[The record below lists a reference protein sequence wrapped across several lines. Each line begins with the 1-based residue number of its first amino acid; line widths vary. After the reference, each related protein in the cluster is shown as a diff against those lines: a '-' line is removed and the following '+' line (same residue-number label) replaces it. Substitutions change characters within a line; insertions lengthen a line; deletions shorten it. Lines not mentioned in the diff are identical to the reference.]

1 MRNRNAPLSAADLDA
16 CDWAKGGGLIPA
28 IVQDAETLQVLM
40 LGYVDREALAAT
52 LADGLVTFFSRSRGV
67 QWRKGETSGNTL
79 ALRAAYLDCDNDTI
93 LMLAEP
99 RGPTCHLGTASC
111 FAESGAGGVGVLGQL
126 ARTVRARAEAGEADS
141 YTVKLL
147 QAGVGRVAQKVGEEG
162 VEVALAAVTRD
173 ADGCAEEVADLV
185 YHLTVL
191 MQARGFGWDQVAAKL
206 AERAR

>member
-1 MRNRNAPLSAADLDA
+1 MRNRNEPLSAADLDA
-16 CDWAKGGGLIPA
+16 CDWAKGDGLIPA
-28 IVQDAETLQVLM
+28 VVQDAETLQVLM
-40 LGYVDREALAAT
+40 LGYVDRDALTAT

-67 QWRKGETSGNTL
+67 QWRKGESSGNTL
-79 ALRAAYLDCDNDTI
+79 ILRAAFLDCDNDTI

-99 RGPTCHLGTASC
+99 RGPTCHLNTASC
-111 FAESGAGGVGVLGQL
+111 FTEAGATGVGVLGQL
-126 ARTVRARAEAGEADS
+126 ARTVRARAEAGESDS

-147 QAGVGRVAQKVGEEG
+147 QAGIGRIAQKVGEEG

-191 MQARGFGWDQVAAKL
+191 MQARGFGWDEVAARL

>member
-1 MRNRNAPLSAADLDA
+1 MRNRNAPLSAADLEA
-16 CDWAKGGGLIPA
+16 CDWAKGDGLLPA

-40 LGYVDREALAAT
+40 LGYVDRDALAAT

-67 QWRKGETSGNTL
+67 QWRKGETSGNLL
-79 ALRAAYLDCDNDTI
+79 ALKAAYLDCDNDTI

-99 RGPTCHLGTASC
+99 RGPTCHLGTTSC
-111 FAESGAGGVGVLGQL
+111 FSEVGAGGVGVLGQL
-126 ARTVRARAEAGEADS
+126 ARTVRARAAAGQADS

-147 QAGVGRVAQKVGEEG
+147 HAGLGRIAQKVGEEG
-162 VEVALAAVTRD
+162 VEVALAAVLRD

-191 MQARGFGWDQVAAKL
+191 MQARGFGWDEVAARL
-206 AERAR
+206 SERAR

>member
-16 CDWAKGGGLIPA
+16 CDWAKGDGLIPA
-28 IVQDAETLQVLM
+28 VVQDAETLQVLM
-40 LGYVDREALAAT
+40 LGYVDRDALAAT

-79 ALRAAYLDCDNDTI
+79 LLRAAYLDCDNDTV

-99 RGPTCHLGTASC
+99 QGPTCHLGTASC
-111 FAESGAGGVGVLGQL
+111 FTEDGVGGVGALGRL

-147 QAGVGRVAQKVGEEG
+147 QAGIGRVAQKVGEEG

-191 MQARGFGWDQVAAKL
+191 MQARGFGWDEVAARL

>member
-1 MRNRNAPLSAADLDA
+1 MRNRNTPLSAADLDA
-16 CDWAKGGGLIPA
+16 CDWAKGDGLIPA

-40 LGYVDREALAAT
+40 LGYVDRDALAAT

-79 ALRAAYLDCDNDTI
+79 VLRAAYLDCDNDTI

-99 RGPTCHLGTASC
+99 HGPTCHLNTVSC
-111 FAESGAGGVGVLGQL
+111 FAEAGATGVGVLGQL
-126 ARTVRARAEAGEADS
+126 ARTVRARAEAGESDS

-147 QAGVGRVAQKVGEEG
+147 QAGIGRIAQKVGEEG
-162 VEVALAAVTRD
+162 VEVALAAVSRD

-191 MQARGFGWDQVAAKL
+191 MQARGFGWDEVAARL